1 MEVAVNN
8 YRDNYTEEVGKRMI
22 NAKPFLKWAGGKTQL
37 IEEIEKRLPDGIRE
51 GKIECYVEPFIGSGA
66 LFFYLVAKYKFKR
79 VIINDINSE
88 LINVYLVIKN
98 EVENLIEEL
107 EKISKKYFSILQE
120 EKSLF
125 FYEIREKYNIN
136 KEGNIKHAAYFIF
149 LNRTC
154 FNGLY
159 RVNSKGKFNVP
170 FGRYVNPKI
179 CDVENL
185 KNVSKILKNVEILN
199 IDFEKTDKYIK
210 KESFIYFD
218 PPYRPLSNSSSFN
231 SYAKESFNDK
241 SQEKLAQYFRRLDK
255 KGVKLMLSNSDPK
268 NSDPNDNFFDDL
280 YKGFD
285 IKRVDAK
292 RMINSKG
299 SGRGVI
305 KELLIMN
312 Y

>member
-1 MEVAVNN
+1 MELAVNN
-8 YRDNYTEEVGKRMI
+8 YRDNYTKEAGKNMI

-37 IEEIEKRLPDGIRE
+37 IDEIEKNLPEEIRE

-66 LFFYLVAKYKFKR
+66 LFFYLVAKYKFKKL
-79 VIINDINSE
+79 IINDINSE

-98 EVENLIEEL
+98 EVDKLIEEL
-107 EKISKKYFSILQE
+107 EKIANKYFSILQE
-120 EKSLF
+120 ERSLF
-125 FYEIREKYNIN
+125 FYEIREKYNSN
-136 KEGNIKHAAYFIF
+136 EAGNIKHAAYFIF

-210 KESFIYFD
+210 KESFVYFD
-218 PPYRPLSNSSSFN
+218 PPYRPLSSSSSFN

-241 SQEKLAQYFRRLDK
+241 SQEKLAQYFRKLDK

-268 NSDPNDNFFDDL
+268 NSDSNDNFFDEL